1 MRSGT
6 VQRHRRFGR
15 ACASI
20 RSNPHA
26 HLSSPLDG
34 KPLIDPKRIHL
45 VAGEFDQI
53 VPVKT
58 LRRLTAAWGVENLE
72 IVPQGHFGYVAM
84 NRVLRRL
91 GLVLVVVLGS
101 GVATDLRCILA

>member
-1 MRSGT
+1 
-6 VQRHRRFGR
+6 
-15 ACASI
+15 
-20 RSNPHA
+20 
-26 HLSSPLDG
+26 
-34 KPLIDPKRIHL
+34 
-45 VAGEFDQI
+45 
-53 VPVKT
+53 